1 MNYVKKLIKIVLLN
15 LVVDVKLMENV
26 NKQIIKQVV
35 NIIQE
40 MNHVIGMDFNVF

>member
-15 LVVDVKLMENV
+15 LVVVVKLMENV

-35 NIIQE
+35 NLILE